1 MRALKSKSHKINFPI
16 IMERDEDGI
25 YVVECPLL
33 KGCYTQGDSMEEAL
47 ANIRE
52 VIEMCLEEEN
62 EERVSEIAG
71 IQAISFHTVAVE
83 V

>member
-1 MRALKSKSHKINFPI
+1 
-16 IMERDEDGI
+16 MERDEDGI

-47 ANIRE
+47 KNIRE

-62 EERVSEIAG
+62 KDRVSEIAG
-71 IQAISFHTVAVE
+71 IQEIRICDDKANRQSHSIETSL
-83 V
+83 